1 MNSPRAARDIVGA
14 LVAAGVREVVVAP
27 GSRNAPL
34 STALHRADR
43 DGLLRLHVRI
53 DERSAGFLALGL
65 ALSTGTPAAVVT
77 TSGTAVGNLLP
88 AVMEASAAGV
98 PLVVVSA
105 DRPARLV
112 GSGANQ
118 TTDQDRLYG
127 VHARA
132 TANLSSADAPSH
144 AVHAIV
150 QRLVHEAVGT
160 RTRRPGPV
168 QLNVQFA
175 PPLLEPTP
183 GEPIPAVRPLVVGR
197 PGRSVLDLDGTPRT
211 VVLAGA
217 ADPAT
222 GSRARAVAEAAG
234 VPLLAEPSSN
244 ARAGDNA
251 IAGYRLLLGRDDL
264 GGRIERVVLVG
275 HPTLSRPVTALL
287 ERDDV
292 ELVVVS
298 GGATWPDPG
307 HRVAVVADDVRLE
320 PSPDPHWLNRWRTA
334 DHVLRT
340 RIDLVLGRERESD
353 GVTGPDVAALVVER
367 VGSGQN
373 LVLGASNPIR
383 DADLAPIS
391 PEPATVYANRG
402 LAGIDGTISTASGVA
417 LGSGR
422 PTTLLVGD
430 VTAIHDT
437 GGLWLGELERRPALR
452 VVVLDDQ
459 GGAIFHALEQ
469 GALPHADSFERVFG
483 TPHRVDLVAVAR
495 GFGWPAAEVS
505 DLRELGARL
514 RVPPASPELL
524 VVPVVRTN
532 RRRISEALSRL

>member
-1 MNSPRAARDIVGA
+1 MARDIVGA
-14 LVAAGVREVVVAP
+14 LIAAGVRDVVVAP

-34 STALHRADR
+34 STVIHRADA
-43 DGLLRLHVRI
+43 DGLLRLHVRV
-53 DERSAGFLALGL
+53 DERSGGFLALGL
-65 ALSTGTPAAVVT
+65 ALSTGTPVAVVT

-105 DRPARLV
+105 DRPSRLV

-127 VHARA
+127 VHVRG
-132 TANLSSADAPSH
+132 TANLTSADAPSH

-150 QRLVHEAVGT
+150 QRLVHEAWGT
-160 RTRRPGPV
+160 RSRRPGPV
-168 QLNVQFA
+168 QLNAQFA
-175 PPLLEPTP
+175 PPLLETR
-183 GEPIPAVRPLVVGR
+183 PAGPVPDVRPVVVAR
-197 PGRSVLDLDGTPRT
+197 SGRSVVDLPGTPRT

-217 ADPAT
+217 ADPT
-222 GSRARAVAEAAG
+222 SGTRARALAEAAG

-244 ARAGDNA
+244 ARAGDHA

-292 ELVVVS
+292 ELVVA
-298 GGATWPDPG
+298 GDGATWADPG
-307 HRVAVVADDVRLE
+307 HRVTLVADDVRLAAAD
-320 PSPDPHWLNRWRTA
+320 DPHWLNQWRTA

-340 RIDLVLGRERESD
+340 RIDLLLERERESA
-353 GVTGPDVAALVVER
+353 GVTGLDVAALAVER
-367 VGSGQN
+367 IGAGQN

-383 DADLAPIS
+383 DADLAPIA
-391 PEPATVYANRG
+391 PDPGVVYANRG
-402 LAGIDGTISTASGVA
+402 LAGIDGTISTASGIA
-417 LGSGR
+417 LGSGL
-422 PTTLLVGD
+422 PTTALLGD

-452 VVVLDDQ
+452 VVVLDDR
-459 GGAIFHALEQ
+459 GGAIFHTLEQ
-469 GALPHADSFERVFG
+469 GSLPHSDSFERVFG
-483 TPHRVDLVAVAR
+483 TPHGVDLVAVAR
-495 GFGWPAAEVS
+495 GFGWDAADVP

-524 VVPVVRTN
+524 VVRVARTN
-532 RRRISEALSRL
+532 RRRLAEALARL